1 MTEAVH
7 EVKKT
12 QTHPGTRISGSNRP
26 GSSERGGTSTDEEV
40 GGVWGDL
47 GGGGFGVDTWSLHE
61 SATAESEDERERE
74 RKSKRGKCK
83 KQKQEREIV
92 SAWSWMLISTRDLHK
107 YTWVNGK
114 RIRCFVWGRLTIIII
129 KNPETM
135 SQAGR
140 KAVMRK
146 NVKTNRRKKRCWK
159 LTLTLSE
166 WERSICVVTRVVP
179 ASPAPTEAGRWSYH
193 SVPQL
198 QAEAALLRVFLLL
211 LQVLLV

>member
-74 RKSKRGKCK
+74 KEQKREMQKAKAGEGDSQCMILDAHQHPWLTQIHLSKWKKNKMFRVGEINYYHYQEPRNNVTSREKSCNEKEC
-83 KQKQEREIV
+83 
-92 SAWSWMLISTRDLHK
+92 
-107 YTWVNGK
+107 
-114 RIRCFVWGRLTIIII
+114 
-129 KNPETM
+129 
-135 SQAGR
+135 
-140 KAVMRK
+140 
-146 NVKTNRRKKRCWK
+146 
-159 LTLTLSE
+159 
-166 WERSICVVTRVVP
+166 
-179 ASPAPTEAGRWSYH
+179 
-193 SVPQL
+193 
-198 QAEAALLRVFLLL
+198 
-211 LQVLLV
+211 